1 MKTEISIPKNNIRK
15 LRRDKGM
22 SMEALGLAVGITAST
37 INKIEKS
44 QMRLSDKYMGNIA
57 NALGVSISALLDEQT
72 ASDAAG
78 MQKTIPV
85 YGLAAA
91 ATRGAFT
98 MTTDP
103 VEWVVAPPAL
113 IGVRDAY
120 ALIVTGNSMEPRYFA
135 GDIVFVNPNRPPR
148 PGDHVVIQEA
158 PNGGV
163 AASIKRFEKQTE
175 TELVTTQYNPLAVI
189 RFKRELI
196 TAVHRVLTSNELLN
210 L

>member
-1 MKTEISIPKNNIRK
+1 MKSENNIPPNNIRK

-22 SMEALGLAVGITAST
+22 SMEALALELGITAPT

-44 QMRLSDKYMGNIA
+44 QMRLTDKYLSSIA
-57 NALGVSISALLDEQT
+57 NALGVSISALLNETPSEDT
-72 ASDAAG
+72 AAS
-78 MQKTIPV
+78 QKAMPV

-91 ATRGAFT
+91 SIRGAFT

-103 VEWVVAPPAL
+103 VEWVTAPPAL
-113 IGVRDAY
+113 TGVRDAY
-120 ALIVTGNSMEPRYFA
+120 ALIVTGNSMEPRYYA
-135 GDIVFVNPNRPPR
+135 GDIVFINPNRPAR
-148 PGDHVVIQEA
+148 LGDHVVIQEA
-158 PNGGV
+158 LNGGI

-175 TELVTTQYNPLAVI
+175 TELITTQYNPLTVI
-189 RFKRELI
+189 RFKRDLI